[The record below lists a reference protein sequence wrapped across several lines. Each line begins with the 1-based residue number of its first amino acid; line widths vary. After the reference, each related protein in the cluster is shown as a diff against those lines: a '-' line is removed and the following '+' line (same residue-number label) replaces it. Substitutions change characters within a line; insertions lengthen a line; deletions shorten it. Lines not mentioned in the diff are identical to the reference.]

1 MAGESA
7 DEVARRARE
16 KAERLL
22 KRAEAF
28 EKGATGERLV
38 AEALNQLPPDWFV
51 LNDRQWPGRTRAN
64 IDHVVVSP
72 RGVFVIDAK
81 NWSGA
86 MAIKNGVLRQNGYS
100 RMKAIEGASE
110 SARAVAAL
118 FEWIPVDYFVPVIC
132 FVGEGSVNGTLDGVE
147 ICSLENLPRVLQS
160 RPNALPPETLQ
171 FLRFDLDMSTS
182 NATGTPEVSAAASLL
197 RASHV
202 TTPSNV
208 AQRAAPSPPP
218 EGSAWGNRTPRLAR
232 FGLAFF
238 WFFVGSLILGLTLPV
253 ANVSENVQGAV
264 GFGLLIGCVVYFFRK
279 R

>member
-38 AEALNQLPPDWFV
+38 AAALKQLPSDWFV
-51 LNDRQWPGRTRAN
+51 LNDLHWPGRSRAN
-64 IDHVVVSP
+64 IDHVVVGP
-72 RGVFVIDAK
+72 CGVFVIDAK

-86 MAIKNGVLRQNGYS
+86 VAVKNGVLRQNGYS
-100 RMKAIEGASE
+100 RMKAVEGALE
-110 SARAVAAL
+110 SVQAVAAL
-118 FEWIPVDYFVPVIC
+118 FDWIPSGYFVPVVC
-132 FVGEGSVNGTLDGVE
+132 FVGEGSVNATIKGVE
-147 ICSLENLPRVLQS
+147 VCSLENLPRVLQS

-182 NATGTPEVSAAASLL
+182 NATGTPEGSATPASLL
-197 RASHV
+197 QASHV
-202 TTPSNV
+202 TTPANV
-208 AQRAAPSPPP
+208 AQSAAPAP
-218 EGSAWGNRTPRLAR
+218 EGSEWGNRTPRLAR

-238 WFFVGSLILGLTLPV
+238 WFFVGSLILGLTLPA

-264 GFGLLIGCVVYFFRK
+264 GFGLLIGCIVYFFLK